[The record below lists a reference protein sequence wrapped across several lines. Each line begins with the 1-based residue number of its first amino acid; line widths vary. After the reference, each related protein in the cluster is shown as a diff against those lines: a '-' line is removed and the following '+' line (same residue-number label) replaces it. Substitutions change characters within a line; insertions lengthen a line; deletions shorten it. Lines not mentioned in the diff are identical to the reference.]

1 MKFITLDNLNE
12 NLKSFYKNII
22 KPEIIKNSSENS
34 VTVIQDNKIVGGKK
48 QKFSYEGFAEK
59 LMLAINPEEV
69 IAKDVAVVS
78 AESNTYIQMIVSE
91 DGQTLKMNYIMVAPK
106 NAVADEVDNI
116 IGSKFKRI
124 QWHKEYYDKTEQSQ
138 GMPYGNFLNYQ
149 ECSVTTK
156 ENFVYLC

>member
-22 KPEIIKNSSENS
+22 KPEIIKNSSNNS

-59 LMLAINPEEV
+59 LMLTIGPEKPL
-69 IAKDVAVVS
+69 AKDLAVVS
-78 AESNTYIQMIVSE
+78 TESNTYIQMMVSE

-106 NAVADEVDNI
+106 NTVTDEIDSFLDTKI
-116 IGSKFKRI
+116 KRI
-124 QWHKEYYDKTEQSQ
+124 QW
-138 GMPYGNFLNYQ
+138 
-149 ECSVTTK
+149 
-156 ENFVYLC
+156 

>member
-59 LMLAINPEEV
+59 LMLTIGPEKPL
-69 IAKDVAVVS
+69 AKDLAVVS
-78 AESNTYIQMIVSE
+78 TESNTYIQMMVSE
-91 DGQTLKMNYIMVAPK
+91 DGQTLKMNYI
-106 NAVADEVDNI
+106 I
-116 IGSKFKRI
+116 I
-124 QWHKEYYDKTEQSQ
+124 
-138 GMPYGNFLNYQ
+138 
-149 ECSVTTK
+149 
-156 ENFVYLC
+156 